1 MIKNRKTKNVSN
13 ISNTKTKEKNSLIE
27 NRRRKKKIKKYV
39 LLTIILLS
47 ISVTLCLKV
56 SYFNVKKIE
65 VIDNRNIQSDEI
77 KRLSN
82 IKLDKNIFYLN
93 LKKSKE
99 NILTNP
105 YILKV
110 QIKRKLPNNI
120 KIYVQE
126 RTAVFYI
133 KKGEQYL
140 VIDENGV
147 VLEEKAFIKGMKL
160 LRLDGF
166 NDDLYKVGEIIKSKD
181 NRKIKLISK
190 ITELIKRLK
199 KDIPE
204 PNIVDMGDLTN
215 IKMIYGEMIIKLG
228 TIDKIEEKYNKA
240 INILMNK
247 GLRNKRGYI
256 DVSFNGNP
264 VFSIKN

>member
-1 MIKNRKTKNVSN
+1 MIKNTKTNN
-13 ISNTKTKEKNSLIE
+13 TTNTKTKEKNSLIE
-27 NRRRKKKIKKYV
+27 NRRRKKRIKKYI

-47 ISVTLCLKV
+47 ISVTLCLKL

-77 KRLSN
+77 TRLSN
-82 IKLDKNIFYLN
+82 IKLGKNIFYLN
-93 LKKSKE
+93 LKTSKK

-105 YILKV
+105 YILNV
-110 QIKRKLPNNI
+110 EIKRKLPNNI
-120 KIYVQE
+120 KIYVKE

-147 VLEEKAFIKGMKL
+147 VLEEKASVKGMKL

-181 NRKIKLISK
+181 TRKIKFISE

-204 PNIVDMGDLTN
+204 PTIVDIGDLTD
-215 IKMIYGEMIIKLG
+215 IKIIYGEMIIKLG
-228 TIDKIEEKYNKA
+228 TIDKFEEKYNKA

-247 GLRNKRGYI
+247 GLINKRGYI